1 MENELQQARQTF
13 ITESRELLQDMED
26 ALLILENSP
35 DDQDT
40 INSLFRSAHTIKGA
54 SGILG
59 LDEIERFTHVVES
72 LLSRVREN
80 EIKITGEIIEVL
92 LECRDHISGL
102 VETASSEGGV
112 PKKAV
117 KRGAELIEKLNAHL
131 GAAPGGKAAAKAEQ
145 APFEPPACDSTGAV
159 ASTDAWHISLRF
171 GPDALRAGMDPASFI
186 GYLPKL
192 GEIVSLITITE
203 SIPPADEMDPE
214 SCYLGFEIDF
224 MSDFD
229 KKSIEDVFEFVREDC
244 DIYILPPHSR
254 IQSYVELIE
263 ALPEDVVL
271 LGEILIRG
279 GALTHTELQ
288 EALALQNAHAVK
300 DGAADGAQTLRI
312 GEIMVGQGMVHPEVV
327 DAALEKQKKTQVVR
341 SRESNTIRID
351 AGKLDDLV
359 DLVGELVISTAAI
372 GQHAQRIED
381 APLTE
386 SSSIMMRLVEE
397 LRDSTMKARMVPIGD
412 TFSRFNR
419 MVRDMSRD
427 IGKEI
432 DLVISGGE
440 TELDK
445 TVVERINDPLIHLVR
460 NAADHG
466 LEDPEVR
473 RVKGKPERGKIRLNA
488 LHDAGCI
495 VIEVSDDGKGLNRE
509 RILEK
514 AVSAGLAAPGQP
526 LSDREIYN
534 LVFEPGFSTAEK
546 VTKLSGRG
554 VGMDVVRK
562 NIESLRG
569 TVEIES
575 REGEGTTVRIRLPLT
590 LAIIDGFMVG
600 IGDSCY
606 VIPLDMVV
614 ECVELPAS
622 EKRDKKQSCI
632 NLRGEALPYIRM
644 SHFFNKQASPG
655 RFENIVIVQYAGHK
669 VGLVVD
675 ELFGEVQ
682 TVIKSLGKVYRDVR
696 GISGA
701 TILGNGKVA
710 LIIDV
715 PRLIQSVESEISA
728 VAV

>member
-72 LLSRVREN
+72 LLSLVREN

-102 VETASSEGGV
+102 VEIAASEAGV
-112 PKKAV
+112 PQKAV
-117 KRGAELIEKLNAHL
+117 KRGAGLIEKLNAHL
-131 GAAPGGKAAAKAEQ
+131 GAAPVEKAVAKAEQ
-145 APFEPPACDSTGAV
+145 APVEPPACDPTGAV

-192 GEIVSLITITE
+192 GEIASLTAITE

-271 LGEILIRG
+271 LGEILIKG
-279 GALTHTELQ
+279 GALTNTELQ
-288 EALALQNAHAVK
+288 EALALQKAHAVK
-300 DGAADGAQTLRI
+300 DGGADGAPRI
-312 GEIMVGQGMVHPEVV
+312 GEIMVEQGMVHPEVV
-327 DAALEKQKKTQVVR
+327 DAALEKQKKTQVIR

-351 AGKLDDLV
+351 AGKLDELV

-466 LEDPEVR
+466 IEDPEVR
-473 RVKGKPERGKIRLNA
+473 RGKGKPERGKIRLNA

-495 VIEVSDDGKGLNRE
+495 VIEVSDDGKGLNRD

-526 LSDREIYN
+526 LTDREIFN

-554 VGMDVVRK
+554 
-562 NIESLRG
+562 
-569 TVEIES
+569 
-575 REGEGTTVRIRLPLT
+575 
-590 LAIIDGFMVG
+590 
-600 IGDSCY
+600 
-606 VIPLDMVV
+606 
-614 ECVELPAS
+614 
-622 EKRDKKQSCI
+622 
-632 NLRGEALPYIRM
+632 
-644 SHFFNKQASPG
+644 
-655 RFENIVIVQYAGHK
+655 
-669 VGLVVD
+669 
-675 ELFGEVQ
+675 
-682 TVIKSLGKVYRDVR
+682 
-696 GISGA
+696 
-701 TILGNGKVA
+701 
-710 LIIDV
+710 
-715 PRLIQSVESEISA
+715 
-728 VAV
+728 